1 MGCVLTRLEVSGFKN
16 LVGFAAEFGP
26 FTCIAGEN
34 GVGKSNVFD
43 AIEFLSLTARSPLA
57 EATQGIRSTAE
68 VRAGLPEHL
77 LTIGLEQPWMDFA
90 AEIVVPSAVTD
101 DFGTQVTP
109 SITFLRYELRL
120 EFESATPTSRQGRF
134 VVARESLRHI
144 NRSQAAR
151 HMRFPHRANRFR
163 ASVVSGR
170 RSGGD
175 FISTEADRITV
186 HQDGGSRG
194 RPRRQLPTRAS
205 TTVLSTINTA
215 DDPTA
220 LAARR
225 ELESWQRLA
234 LEPNALRAPDQFV
247 DDPSIGGDGRHLAA
261 ALRRIAA
268 ESPDSADLYAR
279 VAARLSSLEGLDVRQ
294 VWVDEDDVREVYTV
308 MVRDGDGRELPA
320 RSLSEGTLRYLA
332 LCVMLEDPRGSGLL
346 TLEEPENG
354 IHPANLP
361 RMVELVGDL
370 AVDPFEAP
378 SPDNPLRQVIVNTH
392 SPGVV
397 QLIDPPNLLLA
408 REVSTTFD
416 GRHVRVLEVEGLRD
430 TWRQRSD
437 GATKAD
443 FLPYLVAPTGAQLAI
458 HGVA

>member
-1 MGCVLTRLEVSGFKN
+1 M
-16 LVGFAAEFGP
+16 
-26 FTCIAGEN
+26 
-34 GVGKSNVFD
+34 
-43 AIEFLSLTARSPLA
+43 
-57 EATQGIRSTAE
+57 
-68 VRAGLPEHL
+68 
-77 LTIGLEQPWMDFA
+77 
-90 AEIVVPSAVTD
+90 
-101 DFGTQVTP
+101 
-109 SITFLRYELRL
+109 
-120 EFESATPTSRQGRF
+120 
-134 VVARESLRHI
+134 
-144 NRSQAAR
+144 
-151 HMRFPHRANRFR
+151 
-163 ASVVSGR
+163 
-170 RSGGD
+170 
-175 FISTEADRITV
+175 
-186 HQDGGSRG
+186 
-194 RPRRQLPTRAS
+194 
-205 TTVLSTINTA
+205 
-215 DDPTA
+215 
-220 LAARR
+220 
-225 ELESWQRLA
+225 
-234 LEPNALRAPDQFV
+234 
-247 DDPSIGGDGRHLAA
+247 
-261 ALRRIAA
+261 
-268 ESPDSADLYAR
+268 
-279 VAARLSSLEGLDVRQ
+279 
-294 VWVDEDDVREVYTV
+294 WVDEDDVREVYTV